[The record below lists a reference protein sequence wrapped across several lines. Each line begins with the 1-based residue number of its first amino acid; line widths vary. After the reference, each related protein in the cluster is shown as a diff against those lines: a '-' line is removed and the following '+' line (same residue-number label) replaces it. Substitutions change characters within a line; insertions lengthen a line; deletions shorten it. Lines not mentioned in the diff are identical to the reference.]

1 MFMETAKQ
9 AIAPIDVVNFGN
21 TTANFN
27 SAIGIDMSK
36 FKRALFVLQIGV
48 MNTAATLDARLQ
60 SSAYSSLNT
69 VVNIT
74 GTNIAQIAAASN
86 SNTIVLMEV
95 RADQVAQQNA
105 GHRYV
110 RLNCTVGGSSINA
123 GVIGYGLDPVQKP
136 ADQYVNTS
144 IVTQEVVGSS

>member
-1 MFMETAKQ
+1 MFMESMKQ
-9 AIAPIDVVNFGN
+9 QLAPIDVVNIGN

-36 FKRALFVLQIGV
+36 FKRALFVLQLGV
-48 MNTAATLDARLQ
+48 LNTAATLDARLQ
-60 SSAYSSLNT
+60 SSAFSSLNT

-74 GTNIAQIAAASN
+74 GTNITQVLAASN

-95 RADQVAQQNA
+95 RSDQVAQQNA

-110 RLNCTVGGSSINA
+110 RLNCVVGGSSINI
-123 GVIGYGLDPVQKP
+123 GVIGFGCEPIQRP
-136 ADQYVNTS
+136 ADQYVNTT
-144 IVTQEVVGSS
+144 IVIQEVVGSS